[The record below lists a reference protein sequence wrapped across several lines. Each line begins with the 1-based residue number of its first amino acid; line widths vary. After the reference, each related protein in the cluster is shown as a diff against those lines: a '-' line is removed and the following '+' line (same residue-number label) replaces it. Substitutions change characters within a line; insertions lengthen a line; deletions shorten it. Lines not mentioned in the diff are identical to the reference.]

1 MAYFNSGV
9 QVMQTLVTAIGAGI
23 GVWGAI
29 NLLEGYGNDNPGAK
43 SQGMKPFIPRRSRN
57 ASGLGERPLAI

>member
-1 MAYFNSGV
+1 MAYFNLGV

-29 NLLEGYGNDNPGAK
+29 KLLEAYSIDN
-43 SQGMKPFIPRRSRN
+43 
-57 ASGLGERPLAI
+57 L